1 MAPNSVFVDAYVVLL
16 KAIILWIFREKSW
29 FGLST
34 NYKRKCVR
42 KPILANLG
50 TCIFKNFSLVETVV
64 VPVGETKANFSLF
77 AFISLASLKVGLA
90 TLLDMA
96 PMKAVK
102 E

>member
-16 KAIILWIFREKSW
+16 KAIILWSLWEK
-29 FGLST
+29 LKQIT
-34 NYKRKCVR
+34 
-42 KPILANLG
+42 A
-50 TCIFKNFSLVETVV
+50 
-64 VPVGETKANFSLF
+64 LF